1 MKRFKRSLIVGKFA
15 PLHLGHD
22 LVIRQAIIECE
33 ELVLL
38 SYTRPE
44 FSEFPPR
51 LRESW
56 LKALY
61 PSATTI
67 VLDSSRSTLAV
78 PENSVDDETHRNFV
92 ADIYLAQVGMPLDA
106 IYTSECYG
114 DGFAAR
120 MSARLQGAGIQSYAI
135 QHVNVDQARIR
146 VPISGT
152 ALRKS
157 LHDQKSFLPKLVYS
171 SLVKSVCFL
180 GAESTGKS
188 TLSECLAKQL
198 GTTFADEYGR
208 TLWVERGGKLDFED
222 YLVIAHE
229 QIKKENEARSLA
241 HKFFFA
247 DTSPL
252 TTQFYSEA
260 YNGKVDPELLKLSHR
275 SYDYVFLS
283 YPDFPLVQDGTRA
296 DDEFRRAQHEW
307 YLRVLAD
314 RGIVY
319 TPLTGS
325 LENRI
330 GVVLRVLGEI

>member
-1 MKRFKRSLIVGKFA
+1 MKKFKLGLVVGKFA

-22 LVIRQAIIECE
+22 LLIRQAIEECE

-44 FSEFPPR
+44 FPEFPAS

-56 LKALY
+56 LKTLY

-67 VLDSSRSTLAV
+67 VLDASRSPPAV
-78 PENSVDDETHRNFV
+78 PENSADDETHRNFV
-92 ADIYLAQVGMPLDA
+92 ADVYLKRVGKPLDA
-106 IYTSECYG
+106 IYTSESYG

-120 MSARLQGAGIQSYAI
+120 MSSRLQASGIQSHVI
-135 QHVNVDQARIR
+135 QHVNVDQDRRR

-157 LHDQKSFLPKLVYS
+157 LHDQKHFLPDVVYS

-188 TLSECLAKQL
+188 TLSERLAKQL
-198 GTTFADEYGR
+198 GTSFADEYGR
-208 TLWVERGGKLDFED
+208 TLWVERGGKLDFDD
-222 YLVIAHE
+222 YVAIAYE
-229 QIKKENEARSLA
+229 QIKKENDARTQA
-241 HKFFFA
+241 HRFFFA

-252 TTQFYSEA
+252 TTLFYSEA
-260 YNGKVDPELLKLSHR
+260 YNGRVDPELLRLSHR
-275 SYDYVFLS
+275 KYDYVFLN

-296 DDEFRRAQHEW
+296 DDEFRRGQHEW
-307 YLRVLAD
+307 YLRTLAE
-314 RGIVY
+314 RGIAY

-330 GVVLRVLGEI
+330 EVVLKILGQ